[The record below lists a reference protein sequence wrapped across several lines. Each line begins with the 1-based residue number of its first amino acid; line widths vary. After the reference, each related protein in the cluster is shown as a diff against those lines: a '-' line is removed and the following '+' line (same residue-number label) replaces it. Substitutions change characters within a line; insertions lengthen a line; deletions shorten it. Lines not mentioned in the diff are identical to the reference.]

1 MTNIN
6 KAGGLT
12 NSTSLQGPDS
22 LSQMALYTVM
32 DADTVLKGLGEETSS
47 YLEMEKDGVQL
58 LVENSCGV
66 QRVVRILSTDP
77 SHYLNEKYYPGQI
90 V

>member
-1 MTNIN
+1 MTN
-6 KAGGLT
+6 
-12 NSTSLQGPDS
+12 SFQCPDS

-32 DADTVLKGLGEETSS
+32 DADTVLKGMGEETSS
-47 YLEMEKDGVQL
+47 YIQMEKDGVQL

-66 QRVVRILSTDP
+66 QRVVRVLSTDP
-77 SHYLNEKYYPGQI
+77 NHYLNDKYYPGQI